1 MFLKLF
7 RLRGKQQVKSLCG
20 AAAVMEELLAYA
32 TVKMGRRNQ
41 RRFLSQKTCM
51 LFGGNLTVIRCVR

>member
-7 RLRGKQQVKSLCG
+7 RLRGKQVKSLCG